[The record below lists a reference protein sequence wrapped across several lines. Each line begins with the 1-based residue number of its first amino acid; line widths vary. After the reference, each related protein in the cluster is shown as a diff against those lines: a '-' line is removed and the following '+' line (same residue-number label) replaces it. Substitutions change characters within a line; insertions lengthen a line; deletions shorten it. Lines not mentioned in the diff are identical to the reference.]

1 MKYIL
6 TMAQFIDTQDSKMS
20 DMLFPSAVIVDS
32 LEEAENEVKNWLE
45 QIVLEE
51 YEGLDEDDEDYPDQ
65 ETIDDKL
72 NSLRRDAET
81 RWSYDDNER
90 AVVWRAIKIV

>member
-1 MKYIL
+1 
-6 TMAQFIDTQDSKMS
+6 MAQFIDTQDSKMS

-32 LEEAENEVKNWLE
+32 LDEAENEVKNWLE
-45 QIVLEE
+45 QIILEE

-65 ETIDDKL
+65 ETIDNKL
-72 NSLRRDAET
+72 NSLRRDMET

-90 AVVWRAIKIV
+90 AIVWRAIKIV